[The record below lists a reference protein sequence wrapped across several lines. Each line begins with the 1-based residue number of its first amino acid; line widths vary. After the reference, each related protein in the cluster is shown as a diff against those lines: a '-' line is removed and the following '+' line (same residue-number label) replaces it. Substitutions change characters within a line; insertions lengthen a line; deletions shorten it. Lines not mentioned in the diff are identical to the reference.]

1 MAIQIFGSSKSFDTK
16 KALRWFAER
25 RIPVQEVNLKDKGIS
40 AGELESVISC
50 LAKTCGSKTAA
61 VEELIDT
68 TAKDYAAIS
77 YLEDSAKPQKLL
89 DNPLLLRQPIVR
101 NGKNAATVGYRPDV
115 WEGWK

>member
-50 LAKTCGSKTAA
+50 LAKTCGS
-61 VEELIDT
+61 
-68 TAKDYAAIS
+68 S
-77 YLEDSAKPQKLL
+77 
-89 DNPLLLRQPIVR
+89 RQTGMSLASSPVF
-101 NGKNAATVGYRPDV
+101 K
-115 WEGWK
+115 KS

>member
-50 LAKTCGSKTAA
+50 LAKTCGSLPPDGD
-61 VEELIDT
+61 ELGF
-68 TAKDYAAIS
+68 
-77 YLEDSAKPQKLL
+77 KPCL
-89 DNPLLLRQPIVR
+89 
-101 NGKNAATVGYRPDV
+101 
-115 WEGWK
+115 